1 VGRGAGADGSN
12 AIAVD
17 AGVQA
22 VELVEDVTEAVHD
35 GAIAVDGGINTGC
48 AVLESGEVCAWG
60 WNGAGQLGDGT
71 TTDRRTPVAVSGGL
85 SITAIAAGG
94 SSTCGM
100 RGNAIWCWGSN
111 RSGQLGNSSSTAIS
125 PNPIGVSAPF
135 DKP

>member
-60 WNGAGQLGDGT
+60 WNGAGQLGEGT
-71 TTDRRTPVAVSGGL
+71 NVERPTPAAPPAGL
-85 SITAIAAGG
+85 G
-94 SSTCGM
+94 
-100 RGNAIWCWGSN
+100 
-111 RSGQLGNSSSTAIS
+111 
-125 PNPIGVSAPF
+125 F
-135 DKP
+135 E